1 MGPYD
6 WIDAVLYAHGEYAES
21 AEAAALRR
29 VAWEAII
36 ARLTPTQR
44 QLCALR
50 LEGMPLT
57 ACAAEL
63 ELTYEAARWQRQL
76 IAEIIKALL

>member
-6 WIDAVLYAHGEYAES
+6 WVDAVLYAHDEYVES

-29 VAWEAII
+29 VTWEAII

-44 QLCALR
+44 QLCAMR

-57 ACAAEL
+57 ACAAAL
-63 ELTYEAARWQRQL
+63 GMTYEAARWQRQL
-76 IAEIIKALL
+76 IAEIIKELL